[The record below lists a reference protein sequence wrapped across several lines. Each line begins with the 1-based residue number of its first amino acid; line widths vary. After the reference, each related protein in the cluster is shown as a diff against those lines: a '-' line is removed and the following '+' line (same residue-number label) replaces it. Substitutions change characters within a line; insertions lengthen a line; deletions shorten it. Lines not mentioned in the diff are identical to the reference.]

1 MANGTFRDVYMLS
14 MDIGIAYTAPG
25 ALPFSRG
32 LGANWVTY
40 KRGGLTI
47 RIPPPF
53 TFPPSFGGL
62 QKGWEGGLGEAAFSF
77 RFVIGNGRWL
87 IHSLWV
93 AGYMDG
99 FSLRR
104 DRFESN

>member
-25 ALPFSRG
+25 APPFSRG

-47 RIPPPF
+47 QIH
-53 TFPPSFGGL
+53 PPSPFSPSFLGFTKGMGGGL
-62 QKGWEGGLGEAAFSF
+62 EKRLLVSALGCTE
-77 RFVIGNGRWL
+77 
-87 IHSLWV
+87 
-93 AGYMDG
+93 
-99 FSLRR
+99 
-104 DRFESN
+104 